1 MALCDVCIIAVDIL
15 LGAVSVLGGLPLG
28 VRVVCGCHGHEQ
40 PSAATLSKDMEKRHQ
55 LIYCLFN

>member
-1 MALCDVCIIAVDIL
+1 MVLCDVCSVEVDIL
-15 LGAVSVLGGLPLG
+15 LGAVSVLGGQPLG

-40 PSAATLSKDMEKRHQ
+40 PSPAMLSKGMEKRRP